1 VTTLNDHH
9 GIIHFLIQE
18 EDGRSME
25 QVSFVAL
32 EAAFLSSRFDS
43 PLHEMVNR
51 AELTEIAVETFAR
64 TRGSGI
70 PSDGVSGMT
79 VLVDEIAIGQDPTAP
94 ERTAEC
100 EIVRRI
106 FWLLGAPRDPG
117 FLI

>member
-1 VTTLNDHH
+1 VCEVEPETRFYRARVTTLNDHD

-51 AELTEIAVETFAR
+51 AELTEIDVETFAR

-70 PSDGVSGMT
+70 PSDGVSGMM
-79 VLVDEIAIGQDPTAP
+79 
-94 ERTAEC
+94 
-100 EIVRRI
+100 
-106 FWLLGAPRDPG
+106 FWWMK
-117 FLI
+117 